1 MGMTQTSSNQKS
13 GHQDSGH
20 QKPKS
25 IRLIPVIAGL
35 LFVILAALVFVISEN
50 QARQTNTGFPSFDQ
64 SEFTLIDQDGVTR
77 TNSDFAGK
85 PIALFL
91 GFTYCP
97 DVCPTTL
104 LALAG
109 AVDDLVERG
118 IDASVIQTIFI
129 SVDHERD
136 TPAQLKSYL
145 SLFDVEATGLTGD
158 AQAVSDAIRAFG
170 GYAKKIETGDGN
182 FVYDHSAAVYLYRSD
197 GTFKGTIVFNE
208 PAEFIVEK
216 LKTLL

>member
-1 MGMTQTSSNQKS
+1 MGMTQKPADQEPN
-13 GHQDSGH
+13 H

-25 IRLIPVIAGL
+25 IRFVPVIAGL

-50 QARQTNTGFPSFDQ
+50 QARQSNTGFPSFDQ

-109 AVDDLVERG
+109 AVDDLVEQG

-129 SVDHERD
+129 ALYLLVMPSNPVLIERCGV
-136 TPAQLKSYL
+136 TKNMTTRFIELCFMMIKTSAVITTLK
-145 SLFDVEATGLTGD
+145 
-158 AQAVSDAIRAFG
+158 
-170 GYAKKIETGDGN
+170 
-182 FVYDHSAAVYLYRSD
+182 
-197 GTFKGTIVFNE
+197 
-208 PAEFIVEK
+208 
-216 LKTLL
+216 